1 MAKYKRNTSEFSLF
15 RLVNSIAAFV
25 GYTLIFKALVNG
37 NLTEELSKQFTAL
50 EGIFLMLYYKLF
62 C

>member
-15 RLVNSIAAFV
+15 RLVNSIAAFI
-25 GYTLIFKALVNG
+25 GYTLIIKALISG
-37 NLTEELSKQFTAL
+37 NLTEELSRLFTAL
-50 EGIFLMLYYKLF
+50 DGIFMMLYYKLF